1 MYVTIFGM
9 NADTVIEEIRK
20 LPPEDIQKV
29 DTFVDG
35 LLSDMEADR
44 LSANRAE
51 ELASGAVKP
60 LFHADVFGHTLSTE

>member
-1 MYVTIFGM
+1 VYVNIIGM
-9 NADTVIEEIRK
+9 NADTLIEEIQK

-29 DTFVDG
+29 GTFVDG

-60 LFHADVFGHTLSTE
+60 LSHADVFGHTLSAE